1 MANSVVIFYG
11 PHKASQD
18 LLDDRIK
25 SSETT
30 VSYLDSIRIYN
41 SRIRAS
47 ELASSGPKPSLPEAV
62 DNCIVRTNDFGSVLS
77 HVISSFGSILE
88 ETFDID
94 TLYVQN
100 PPKRAR
106 TSIEAFHDPSQI
118 EVINYPYPAL
128 SKEMLSSI
136 FKNVEEQVFG
146 QEKCKKS
153 VLSALYRL
161 SVLKGGRPGVILM
174 YGPSG
179 VGKTELSKCISH
191 SLGGNLTRIQFSMM
205 QTNEAYEY
213 LYGAEHS
220 KASLSRDL
228 LSRESNVVLI
238 DEFDK
243 VNPQLYNM
251 FYQVFDEGRYVDTN
265 YEVDM
270 SDGLFLLTSNFSTER
285 EIRRVL
291 GPAMFSRIDECIQFD
306 DIPDDL
312 KLEIA
317 KSHYRSIVDKLD
329 NEDRLVIEQSDI
341 QEWFHRNISRYSNM
355 RTLKIK
361 LEKAIFEYLSRKII
375 DGSTTSSS

>member
-1 MANSVVIFYG
+1 MSLSISLSLAFG
-11 PHKASQD
+11 T
-18 LLDDRIK
+18 L

-30 VSYLDSIRIYN
+30 VSYLGSIRIYN

-47 ELASSGPKPSLPEAV
+47 ELASSGPKPSLPETV

-106 TSIEAFHDPSQI
+106 ASIEAFHDPSQI

-128 SKEMLSSI
+128 SKETLSSI
-136 FKNVEEQVFG
+136 FENVEEQVFG

-179 VGKTELSKCISH
+179 IGKTELSKSISQ

-220 KASLSRDL
+220 KASFSRDL

-243 VNPQLYNM
+243 VTPRLYNM

-270 SDGLFLLTSNFSTER
+270 SDGLFLLTSNFSSER
-285 EIRRVL
+285 EIQRVL
-291 GPAMFSRIDECIQFD
+291 GPAMFSRIDECVQFEE
-306 DIPDDL
+306 IPDEL
-312 KLEIA
+312 KQEIA
-317 KSHYRSIVDKLD
+317 TNHYISIVEQLD
-329 NEDRLVIEQSDI
+329 DEDRSAIEQSDI
-341 QEWFHRNISRYSNM
+341 QEWFQCNISRYSNM
-355 RTLKIK
+355 RTMKIK
-361 LEKAIFEYLSRKII
+361 IEKAIFEHLSKRII
-375 DGSTTSSS
+375 DASSATSDSGL

>member
-1 MANSVVIFYG
+1 MSLSISLSLAFG
-11 PHKASQD
+11 T
-18 LLDDRIK
+18 L

-30 VSYLDSIRIYN
+30 VSYLGSIRIYN

-47 ELASSGPKPSLPEAV
+47 ELASSGPKPSLPETV

-94 TLYVQN
+94 TIYVQN

-106 TSIEAFHDPSQI
+106 ASIEAFHDPSQI

-128 SKEMLSSI
+128 SKETLSSI
-136 FKNVEEQVFG
+136 FENVEEQVFG

-179 VGKTELSKCISH
+179 IGKTELSKSISQ

-220 KASLSRDL
+220 KASFSRDL

-243 VNPQLYNM
+243 VTPRLYNM

-270 SDGLFLLTSNFSTER
+270 SDGLFLLTSNFSSER
-285 EIRRVL
+285 EIQRVL
-291 GPAMFSRIDECIQFD
+291 GPAMFSRIDECVQFEE
-306 DIPDDL
+306 IPDEL
-312 KLEIA
+312 KQEIA
-317 KSHYRSIVDKLD
+317 TNHYISIVEQLD
-329 NEDRLVIEQSDI
+329 DEDRSAIEQSDI
-341 QEWFHRNISRYSNM
+341 QEWFQCNISRYSNM
-355 RTLKIK
+355 RTMKIK
-361 LEKAIFEYLSRKII
+361 IEKAIFEHLSKRII
-375 DGSTTSSS
+375 DASSATSDSGL